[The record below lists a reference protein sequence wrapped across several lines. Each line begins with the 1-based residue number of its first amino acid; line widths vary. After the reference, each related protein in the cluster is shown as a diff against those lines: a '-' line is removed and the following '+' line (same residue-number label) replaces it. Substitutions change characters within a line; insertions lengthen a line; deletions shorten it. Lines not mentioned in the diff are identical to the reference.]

1 MPAEYKDTKMV
12 VQCNDCQKKSIVPFH
27 IVGGKCSG
35 CRSYNTARIE
45 NEQQEM
51 KLIKEQEDKEKAGKA
66 EAEAPAQAEEEAK
79 DDEWSDADN

>member
-1 MPAEYKDTKMV
+1 MPAEYQDTKMV

-51 KLIKEQEDKEKAGKA
+51 KLIKEQEAKVESEKKK
-66 EAEAPAQAEEEAK
+66 EAEKDEEANEEEN
-79 DDEWSDADN
+79 DDNKK